1 LVLETAGLGRYLM
14 AMNISVPIDDAMARR
29 LEERVREAGF
39 SSTSSYFYYVAARID
54 RDGVLPVEMLDPAL
68 EEELTA
74 DMVSFR
80 KNVTGVDNTVFISV
94 KFPGHAPRIKVAVDP
109 PTHIDVFGNN
119 ASVAIA
125 DGKLLAGK
133 LPSNVQKQVEA
144 FLQLNRDVLIDYWEK
159 RIDTD
164 ELRDRL
170 QPLC

>member
-1 LVLETAGLGRYLM
+1 
-14 AMNISVPIDDAMARR
+14 MNISVPIDDAMVRR
-29 LEERVREAGF
+29 IEERVHEAGF
-39 SSTSSYFYYVAARID
+39 SSVSSYFLYVATRID
-54 RDGVLPVEMLDPAL
+54 RDGVLPIEMLDPVL

-125 DGKLLAGK
+125 DGKLLAGGK
-133 LPSNVQKQVEA
+133 LPSNVQKQVET
-144 FLQLNRDVLIDYWEK
+144 FLQMNRDVLLDYWEK
-159 RIDTD
+159 RIDTA

-170 QPLC
+170 LPLR